1 MRIFRKFTWRF
12 STEKK
17 ELYLTFDDGPIPI
30 VTEFVLDILKKHQI
44 KATFF
49 CVGENVVKY
58 PKIYN
63 RIIKEGHQVG
73 NHTHNHLNG
82 WKIPKDT
89 YIKNVLLA
97 ANQLRTTTKLFR
109 PPYGKITKSQANVLR
124 KNGFKIIM
132 WSLLSGD
139 FDTTI
144 SAKKCYQNV
153 IQNVGSGDIIVFH
166 DNIKSYEKLQQIL
179 EKSIV
184 TLKEKEYAFKK
195 ISKIFT
201 NNN

>member
-1 MRIFRKFTWRF
+1 MRIFRQFTWRF
-12 STEKK
+12 STDKK
-17 ELYLTFDDGPIPI
+17 EIYLTFDDGPIPI
-30 VTEFVLDILKKHQI
+30 VTEFVLDILKKHKI

-73 NHTHNHLNG
+73 NHTYNHLNG
-82 WKIPKDT
+82 WKTNKDK

-97 ANQLRTTTKLFR
+97 EQHLGTSTKLFR
-109 PPYGKITKSQANVLR
+109 PPYGKISISQANVLR
-124 KNGFKIIM
+124 KNGYKIIM

-153 IQNVGSGDIIVFH
+153 IQNIDSGDIIVFH
-166 DNIKSYEKLQQIL
+166 DNIKSYEKLQSVL

-184 TLKEKEYAFKK
+184 ILKEKEYSFKS
-195 ISKIFT
+195 I
-201 NNN
+201 

>member
-1 MRIFRKFTWRF
+1 MRIFRQFTWRF
-12 STEKK
+12 STDKK
-17 ELYLTFDDGPIPI
+17 VLYLTFDDGPIPI

-73 NHTHNHLNG
+73 NHTYNHLNG
-82 WKIPKDT
+82 WKTNKDK

-97 ANQLRTTTKLFR
+97 EKQLGTTGKLFR
-109 PPYGKITKSQANVLR
+109 PPYGKITNSQADNLR
-124 KNGFKIIM
+124 KNGYKIIM

-139 FDTTI
+139 FDTNI
-144 SAKKCYQNV
+144 QANICYKNVVGNVQN
-153 IQNVGSGDIIVFH
+153 GDIIVFH
-166 DNIKSYEKLQQIL
+166 DNLKSYDKLKSVL

-184 TLKEKEYAFKK
+184 ILKEKEYSFKS
-195 ISKIFT
+195 I
-201 NNN
+201 

>member
-1 MRIFRKFTWRF
+1 MRIFRGFTWRF
-12 STEKK
+12 STYKK
-17 ELYLTFDDGPIPI
+17 ELYLTFDDGPIPV

-73 NHTHNHLNG
+73 NHTYNHLNG
-82 WKIPKDT
+82 WKTDKDK

-97 ANQLRTTTKLFR
+97 EQHIVTNPKFFR

-144 SAKKCYQNV
+144 SAEKCYRNV
-153 IQNVGSGDIIVFH
+153 IQNVSSGDIIVFH

-184 TLKEKEYAFKK
+184 TLKEKEYGFKK
-195 ISKIFT
+195 I
-201 NNN
+201 